1 MNHKQKLGYILLGAG
16 IMAVGI
22 TIGQFITPNIEA
34 QNNGVFDKIQCREL
48 EVVDTAGNP
57 AIVLTASDLGNVIW
71 VIDVYGEP
79 AIGLSTD
86 EKGGSTIGVNTPDKT
101 GVLLL
106 AGEQGSHLLVTD
118 SGDTAITLDS
128 STEGNHVTVY
138 DRYQNPRV
146 HLASDKNVDGVV
158 VLDKAGNVRGSI
170 P

>member
-1 MNHKQKLGYILLGAG
+1 M
-16 IMAVGI
+16 
-22 TIGQFITPNIEA
+22 
-34 QNNGVFDKIQCREL
+34 
-48 EVVDTAGNP
+48 
-57 AIVLTASDLGNVIW
+57 
-71 VIDVYGEP
+71 
-79 AIGLSTD
+79 
-86 EKGGSTIGVNTPDKT
+86 

>member
-1 MNHKQKLGYILLGAG
+1 MVKCHTLSNITKLDDLILESYPSREARGLCCPYSYHRKPSTVYYTPLPMSSQKSTQAG
-16 IMAVGI
+16 CEQYPQA
-22 TIGQFITPNIEA
+22 PRA
-34 QNNGVFDKIQCREL
+34 PWR
-48 EVVDTAGNP
+48 
-57 AIVLTASDLGNVIW
+57 LT
-71 VIDVYGEP
+71 E
-79 AIGLSTD
+79 
-86 EKGGSTIGVNTPDKT
+86 EKFERLYDTIGVNTPDKT